1 MWPFRL
7 TPVRLGRAAPQGRVA
22 KLLLAAGFQPHES
35 HISYPMQ
42 VFIDHNL
49 RGMSHLNL
57 CQVRCFR
64 RLPESL
70 QCSPSALTQLR
81 LYPRESVTIRCAAF
95 PPPPSMP
102 SE

>member
-1 MWPFRL
+1 MWLFRL
-7 TPVRLGRAAPQGRVA
+7 TPLRLLRTIPQGRVA

-35 HISYPMQ
+35 HISYLMQ

-57 CQVRCFR
+57 GQVRCFR
-64 RLPESL
+64 KLPESP
-70 QCSPSALTQLR
+70 QHSPAALTQLR
-81 LYPRESVTIRCAAF
+81 MYPRESVTIRFTAF
-95 PPPPSMP
+95 PPPLSMP